1 MTEHDR
7 HFYIMSMK
15 VLLFYLLLVRIS
27 VFSIKVIQ
35 NRDDVVAKDNSTAEI
50 MNSAINQLDQVTICG
65 RFRSPYLPGMNN
77 SYQNIIYVEPIWFL
91 YSLDLR
97 NVQVKR
103 WIFITQLN
111 FGFVIHD

>member
-1 MTEHDR
+1 MTYQDH

-15 VLLFYLLLVRIS
+15 VLLFYLLLVRLG
-27 VFSIKVIQ
+27 VFSIRVIQ
-35 NRDDVVAKDNSTAEI
+35 NRDDVVAKDKSTAEI

-97 NVQVKR
+97 NCDHRYRGCTEYYKKNVG
-103 WIFITQLN
+103 N
-111 FGFVIHD
+111 